1 MASRSLIA
9 FAQAQLD
16 DARRALR
23 DAATDFT
30 VSDEKVL
37 ELRAA
42 ARRAYEELAEL
53 DRKAAKRG
61 LFSFLGL

>member
-1 MASRSLIA
+1 MANRSLIA

-23 DAATDFT
+23 DAAVDFAE
-30 VSDEKVL
+30 SDEKVL

-42 ARRAYEELAEL
+42 ARRAYEELAAL
-53 DRKAAKRG
+53 DRRAAKKG
-61 LFSFLGL
+61 FLSLLGL

>member
-1 MASRSLIA
+1 MGNRSLIA

-16 DARRALR
+16 DTRRALR
-23 DAATDFT
+23 DAAVDFA

-42 ARRAYEELAEL
+42 ARRAYEELAAL
-53 DRKAAKRG
+53 DRRAAKKG
-61 LFSFLGL
+61 LFSLLGL

>member
-23 DAATDFT
+23 DAAVDFV
-30 VSDEKVL
+30 VSDGEVL
-37 ELRAA
+37 ELRAV
-42 ARRAYEELAEL
+42 ARRAYEELAKL
-53 DRKAAKRG
+53 DRKAAKKG
-61 LFSFLGL
+61 LFSFLGV